1 MGKKTSKDV
10 SICLK
15 TFQKIT
21 QEQWVQ
27 MCELEGQPTG
37 IPVSLTPDQL
47 RAARLARFGQ
57 PVAVVDTVSVE

>member
-21 QEQWVQ
+21 SEQWVQ
-27 MCELEGQPTG
+27 MCELEGETTG
-37 IPVSLTPDQL
+37 EKVKMTPEEL
-47 RAARLARFGQ
+47 RAARVARF
-57 PVAVVDTVSVE
+57 TSV

>member
-15 TFQKIT
+15 TFQNIT

-27 MCELEGQPTG
+27 MCELEGEVTG
-37 IPVSLTPDQL
+37 EKVALTPEQL
-47 RAARLARFGQ
+47 RAARLARFG
-57 PVAVVDTVSVE
+57 

>member
-21 QEQWVQ
+21 SEQWVQ
-27 MCELEGQPTG
+27 MCELEGEATG
-37 IPVSLTPDQL
+37 EKVKMTPEEL
-47 RAARLARFGQ
+47 RAARVARFG
-57 PVAVVDTVSVE
+57 